1 MTESTVQVTDEDLRE
16 TEFLDFTSPV
26 VQEFIEKALR
36 RKGDPTDEIER
47 AIALYYAVRDGL
59 HYEVYGADAA
69 RGAFRAS
76 AIIQR
81 GMGFCVH
88 KSIVYAAAV
97 RALGIPSRIVYGD
110 VRNHLSSPRLRELV
124 GGDVFCFHS
133 LVSVFLD
140 GKWVKATPVF
150 NKLLCRVYRIAPL
163 DFDGHTDSLYH
174 PYDEEGRRHMEFL
187 RMRGEFADFPYETV
201 VEGISQ
207 AHPLLFQAEGSLA
220 TEVVR

>member
-1 MTESTVQVTDEDLRE
+1 MSHVLDEDRRE
-16 TEFLDFTSPV
+16 TEFLDFSDPT
-26 VQEFIEKALR
+26 VQTFIEKALR
-36 RKGDPTDEIER
+36 KAGDPDDEIGR

-59 HYEVYGADAA
+59 HYEVYGAVAD
-69 RGAFRAS
+69 REAFQAS
-76 AIIQR
+76 AIIKR

-133 LVSVFLD
+133 LTSVFLD
-140 GKWVKATPVF
+140 GHWVKATPVF
-150 NKLLCRVYRIAPL
+150 NKLLCHVYRIAPL
-163 DFDGHTDSLYH
+163 DFDGRADSLYH
-174 PYDEEGRRHMEFL
+174 PYDEEGRQHMEFL

-201 VEGISQ
+201 VSGIRE

-220 TEVVR
+220 TEAVR